1 MLRRAMKEKESRV
14 HITQRPAEGDDDD
27 ILKLVRILDIGSSL
41 SPTDSTFNPHKLL
54 KLISSQ
60 RRNVQS
66 YLSDTSSS
74 QTIYN
79 SLHHD
84 SFLPDNECGGTRNG
98 RRFVH
103 LLRSQITHTT
113 SNRLASAES
122 TLTQVAWHTRTRFGY
137 DVAFCVCCTWKQEE
151 EEEEIGETPTPSG
164 AADKIVGG
172 AHVCTQ
178 KRTSPPFFFFRP
190 RFFFAVGHFGTR
202 SLSMTSSSSFSSVP
216 FFYCL
221 RICTGPPPLYKL
233 YDAPKK
239 RGFSFSYLRN
249 SRTPLTFDAPG
260 RALFSHIFL

>member
-1 MLRRAMKEKESRV
+1 MCVDQVVTDRASETRPSPTGLRSGAFNQSTRRKKPSNADQMESELNSMLRRAMKEKESRV

-27 ILKLVRILDIGSSL
+27 ILKLVRMLDIGSSL

-54 KLISSQ
+54 KLISIQ

-113 SNRLASAES
+113 ATDWHQLNR
-122 TLTQVAWHTRTRFGY
+122 H
-137 DVAFCVCCTWKQEE
+137 
-151 EEEEIGETPTPSG
+151 
-164 AADKIVGG
+164 
-172 AHVCTQ
+172 
-178 KRTSPPFFFFRP
+178 
-190 RFFFAVGHFGTR
+190 
-202 SLSMTSSSSFSSVP
+202 
-216 FFYCL
+216 
-221 RICTGPPPLYKL
+221 
-233 YDAPKK
+233 
-239 RGFSFSYLRN
+239 
-249 SRTPLTFDAPG
+249 
-260 RALFSHIFL
+260 